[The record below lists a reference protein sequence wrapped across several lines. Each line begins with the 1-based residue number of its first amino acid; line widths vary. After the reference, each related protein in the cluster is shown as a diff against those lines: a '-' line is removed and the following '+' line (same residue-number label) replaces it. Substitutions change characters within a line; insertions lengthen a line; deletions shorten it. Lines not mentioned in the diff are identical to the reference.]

1 MLNGV
6 VHVEAFWLGWH
17 GSTLGLP
24 EVANFSAVMNDS
36 GTQLTASYH

>member
-24 EVANFSAVMNDS
+24 EVANFSAVTNRTCKMIVEPS
-36 GTQLTASYH
+36 